1 MRPPKIHLTKR
12 QEQVASRIAVGK
24 PIKEVAFELKLSQKT
39 VEYHWAK
46 VRDMLGIQDYVELTH
61 FAIATGMVKLL
72 FKPKDNLL
80 ELL

>member
-1 MRPPKIHLTKR
+1 MRPPKVHLTKR
-12 QEQVASRIAVGK
+12 QEQVASRIALGK

-39 VEYHWAK
+39 VEYHWQR
-46 VRDMLGIQDYVELTH
+46 VRDLVGIHDYVEFAH

>member
-1 MRPPKIHLTKR
+1 MRPPKVHLTKR
-12 QEQVASRIAVGK
+12 QKQVVCGITTGK
-24 PIKEVAFELKLSQKT
+24 PIKQIASELKLDNST

-46 VRDMLGIQDYVELTH
+46 VRDMLGIRDYVELTH